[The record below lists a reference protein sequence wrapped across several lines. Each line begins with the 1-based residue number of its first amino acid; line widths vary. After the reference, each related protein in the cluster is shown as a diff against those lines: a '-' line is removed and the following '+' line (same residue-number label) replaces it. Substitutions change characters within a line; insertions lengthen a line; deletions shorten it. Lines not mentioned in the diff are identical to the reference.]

1 MYGTILKE
9 APEGYVPYQQ
19 WPEYVLAAD
28 IPPLLA
34 PRLVGKNPVGVY
46 RRFWPIVVEDYMS
59 DKEPVLADSD
69 LEGISANRILIW
81 QRVFSTEIPHGW
93 RRFSIRSSLLEGF
106 AHITDNDYR
115 APWSESA
122 RRYVRK
128 WEREH
133 LGKDFVVEAISLETF
148 LAAYKES
155 DINKYIRS
163 LYADMVVRKQKGG
176 AHVRFIAA
184 RHIPSNDIAAAMALV
199 DSPAHKGSHYL
210 CGFIQKKYEH
220 IPAMVGL
227 VDRWYEESLKQGI
240 TFLHFGRF
248 WQKGDPSDWKGF
260 SQFKA
265 KFGLHYISYPP
276 ALWRFAKGRLF

>member
-1 MYGTILKE
+1 MYGEIVTE

-19 WPEYVLAAD
+19 WPEYMLAAD

-69 LEGISANRILIW
+69 PEGISANRILIW
-81 QRVFSTEIPHGW
+81 QRVFSTKIPRGW
-93 RRFSIRSSLLEGF
+93 RRFSMRSPLLEGF
-106 AHITDNDYR
+106 AHITDNEYR

-148 LAAYKES
+148 LAAYRES

-163 LYADMVVRKQKGG
+163 LYADMVERKQKGG

-184 RHIPSNDIAAAMALV
+184 RHIPSNDIVAAMALV
-199 DSPAHKGSHYL
+199 DSPTHKGSHYL

-227 VDRWYEESLKQGI
+227 VDRWYEESLTQGI

-276 ALWRFAKGRLF
+276 ALWKFQKGTLF